1 MQPIAEWL
9 YAQGLGHYA
18 QRFADN
24 DIDTNILRDL
34 TDADLEKIGV
44 SLGHRK
50 RILRAIAELDET
62 TSSSE
67 AARADA
73 PQRRQLTVM
82 FCDLVGSTP
91 LSTRLDPEE
100 LRDIIG
106 AFHRCCVEQIAKSD
120 GVVARYMGDG
130 MLVYFGYPQAHED
143 DAERAVRAGLAL
155 VGAVPQLGDGAEMAL
170 QVRVGIA
177 TGLVVVGD
185 LLGEGLAQE
194 HQAIGETPNLAAR
207 LQGLAEPNAVVI
219 DGNTHRLLGELFEYR
234 AFGKVPL
241 KGFGTPVPV
250 WQVTGRSGVDSRF
263 EALRATRTPL
273 VGRDEE
279 IDLLMRRWQQAKGGE
294 GCVVLI
300 SGEPGIGKS
309 RLAQAALEQL
319 SHEPHTPLRLF
330 CSPHQ
335 QDSAL
340 YPTIRQL
347 ERAAGFRREDTPEQR
362 LDKLEVVLRQATN
375 DLSEVAPLI
384 ADLLS
389 VPTGDRY
396 PPIHLSPEKRKEETL
411 GVLVTRV
418 ERLAVCQ
425 PVLFVL
431 EDAHWIDPTSRE
443 WLDMVIDRVP
453 TLPVLLIITFRPE
466 FTPPWVGLPQ
476 VTLLSLSR
484 LPPRQRA
491 LMITRVTGGK
501 SLPEEVTDQIID
513 RTDGVPLFIEELT
526 KAVVESGLLADAGDR
541 YTVAGSIPPLAIPT
555 TLQGSLLARLDH
567 LAPVREV
574 AQMAA
579 ALGRQFSHELISAV
593 AGMPQRQVD
602 HALGQLV
609 GAELIFRRG
618 VPPDAEYTF
627 KHALVQDT
635 AYGTLLRGRRQQ
647 LHARITATLERQF
660 PEIAKTRPEL
670 LARHCT
676 EAGLIEKAIG
686 YWINAAR
693 ESQARYALVEANLQ
707 ARKGLVLLPH
717 LVDGPVR
724 WRSELGLQFLFGET
738 EFALRGEG
746 TSEVWETIVRVRALC
761 DQLEDK
767 SNLGQVLQMQGAHHV
782 ARREYAA
789 ALRVAEELLQLAREQ
804 DHAVRVV
811 YAHQLMGRSS
821 HFLGEFSQAVGHF
834 ERALSVRTSEMNPS
848 RDFFGR
854 TLSADRDQV
863 VALSYLANDLL
874 ILGHLDRALARRNQ
888 ALALARKTND
898 PYALAIALGLASIV
912 DRYCGVLTESFEC
925 LTELASLARQQ
936 KLPLFCRLAELGLA
950 RILSDRGK
958 TAQGLAR
965 ARHAIAEYA
974 TVPGRMHWLGLAIC
988 CERAGEVD
996 EALHLLDVEL
1006 VAANAASEGYNE
1018 AVLHRLKGEWLLAHR
1033 PACSAE
1039 AEDSYRHSL
1048 TVAREQQAKF
1058 LELRASISLARLWR
1072 DQGKRTEARDLLAS
1086 IYGWFT
1092 EGLDT
1097 PVLKEAKAL
1106 LDELA

>member
-1 MQPIAEWL
+1 
-9 YAQGLGHYA
+9 
-18 QRFADN
+18 
-24 DIDTNILRDL
+24 
-34 TDADLEKIGV
+34 
-44 SLGHRK
+44 
-50 RILRAIAELDET
+50 
-62 TSSSE
+62 
-67 AARADA
+67 
-73 PQRRQLTVM
+73 
-82 FCDLVGSTP
+82 
-91 LSTRLDPEE
+91 
-100 LRDIIG
+100 
-106 AFHRCCVEQIAKSD
+106 
-120 GVVARYMGDG
+120 
-130 MLVYFGYPQAHED
+130 
-143 DAERAVRAGLAL
+143 
-155 VGAVPQLGDGAEMAL
+155 MAL

-185 LLGEGLAQE
+185 LVGEGAAQE

-219 DGNTHRLLGELFEYR
+219 DGNTRRLLGELFEYR
-234 AFGKVPL
+234 AFGSVPL

-250 WQVTGRSGVDSRF
+250 WQVTGRSAVDSRF

-279 IDLLMRRWQQAKGGE
+279 TDLLMRRWQQAKGGE

-309 RLAQAALEQL
+309 RLAQATLEWL
-319 SHEPHTPLRLF
+319 SREPHTPLRLF

-340 YPTIRQL
+340 YPAIRQL

-375 DLSEVAPLI
+375 DLSEVTPLI

-389 VPTGDRY
+389 LPTGDRY
-396 PPIHLSPEKRKEETL
+396 PPINLSPEKRKDETL
-411 GVLVTRV
+411 RALLARV
-418 ERLAVCQ
+418 ERLAARQ
-425 PVLFVL
+425 PVLFVF

-443 WLDMVIDRVP
+443 WLDLTIERVP

-466 FTPPWVGLPQ
+466 FAPPWVGFPQ

-491 LMITRVTGGK
+491 LMITRVAGGK
-501 SLPEEVTDQIID
+501 PLPEEVTDQIID

-541 YTVAGSIPPLAIPT
+541 YTVAGSLPPLAIPT

-574 AQMAA
+574 AQIAA

-593 AGMPQRQVD
+593 AGMPQRQID
-602 HALGQLV
+602 DALGQLV

-647 LHARITATLERQF
+647 LHARITATLEHRF
-660 PEIAKTRPEL
+660 PEIAKTRPEV

-686 YWINAAR
+686 YWNISAR
-693 ESQARYALVEANLQ
+693 ESYARYALVEAGLQ
-707 ARKGLVLLPH
+707 SRKGLALLPN

-724 WRSELGLQFLFGET
+724 WRSELGLQLILGWTEYALKGE
-738 EFALRGEG
+738 AA
-746 TSEVWETIVRVRALC
+746 SEVWEASVRARALC
-761 DQLEDK
+761 DRLQDRLHLVD
-767 SNLGQVLQMQGAHHV
+767 VLDMQGVYHA
-782 ARREYAA
+782 ARQEYAA
-789 ALRVAEELLQLAREQ
+789 TLRVAEDMLQLAREQ
-804 DHAVRVV
+804 NHVTREV
-811 YAHQLMGRSS
+811 YAHLLMGRAS
-821 HFLGEFSQAVGHF
+821 HWLGEFSQAVGHF
-834 ERALSVRTSEMNPS
+834 ERALSIQTSEMNPS
-848 RDFFGR
+848 TDFFGL
-854 TLSADRDQV
+854 TLATGPHQAV
-863 VALSYLANDLL
+863 VLSYLAVDLL
-874 ILGHLDRALARRNQ
+874 VLGHLDQAVTRRDQ
-888 ALALARKTND
+888 ALLLARKANH
-898 PYALAIALGLASIV
+898 PYGLAIALALASIV
-912 DRYCGVLTESFEC
+912 DRLRGALTASFEF
-925 LTELASLARQQ
+925 LTELATLARQQ
-936 KLPLFCRLAELGLA
+936 RLPYFCRIAELGLA
-950 RILSDRGK
+950 VILSASGK
-958 TAQGLAR
+958 TAEGLAR
-965 ARHAIAEYA
+965 ARHVVAEYA
-974 TVPGRMHWLGLAIC
+974 SMPGQQPLLGLAIC

-996 EALHLLDVEL
+996 EALRLLDREL
-1006 VAANAASEGYNE
+1006 EVANATGERFYE
-1018 AVLHRLKGEWLLAHR
+1018 AEIHRLKGEWLLAHH
-1033 PACSAE
+1033 PARSAE
-1039 AEDSYRHSL
+1039 AEDCYQHAL
-1048 TVAREQQAKF
+1048 AVARKQQAKF
-1058 LELRASISLARLWR
+1058 WELRASIGLARLWR
-1072 DQGKRTEARDLLAS
+1072 DQAKRSEARDLLAS

-1106 LDELA
+1106 IDELA

>member
-9 YAQGLGHYA
+9 NALGLGQYA

-62 TSSSE
+62 ALSSE
-67 AARADA
+67 ATRADEA
-73 PQRRQLTVM
+73 QRRQLTVM

-100 LRDIIG
+100 LREIIG

-130 MLVYFGYPQAHED
+130 MLVYFGYPRANED

-155 VGAVPQLGDGAEMAL
+155 VGAVAQLGDGAGMAL

-185 LLGEGLAQE
+185 LIGEGLAQE

-219 DGNTHRLLGELFEYR
+219 DGNTRRLLGELFEYR
-234 AFGKVPL
+234 AFGSVPL
-241 KGFGTPVPV
+241 KGFSTPVPV
-250 WQVTGRSGVDSRF
+250 WQVTGRSAIDSRF
-263 EALRATRTPL
+263 EALRATLTPL

-309 RLAQAALEQL
+309 RLAQAALERL
-319 SHEPHTPLRLF
+319 SREPHTPLRLF

-340 YPTIRQL
+340 YPAIRQL
-347 ERAAGFRREDTPEQR
+347 ERAAGFRREDTSEQR
-362 LDKLEVVLRQATN
+362 LDKLEAVLRQATN
-375 DLSEVAPLI
+375 DLGEVAPLI

-389 VPTGDRY
+389 LPTGDRY
-396 PPIHLSPEKRKEETL
+396 PPIDLTPQKRKEETL
-411 GVLVTRV
+411 GALLARI
-418 ERLAVCQ
+418 ERLAACQ
-425 PVLFVL
+425 PVLFVF

-443 WLDMVIDRVP
+443 WLDLAIDRVP
-453 TLPVLLIITFRPE
+453 TLPVLLIITLRPE
-466 FTPPWVGLPQ
+466 FAPPWIGLPQ

-491 LMITRVTGGK
+491 LMIMGVTGGK

-526 KAVVESGLLADAGDR
+526 KAVVESGLLTDAGDR
-541 YTVAGSIPPLAIPT
+541 YTVAGSVPPLAIPT
-555 TLQGSLLARLDH
+555 TLHGSLLARLDH

-574 AQMAA
+574 AQIAA

-602 HALGQLV
+602 DALGQLV

-618 VPPDAEYTF
+618 SPPDAEYTF

-660 PEIAKTRPEL
+660 PEMAKTRPEL

-676 EAGLIEKAIG
+676 EAGLVEKAVG
-686 YWINAAR
+686 CWAQAALT
-693 ESQARYALVEANLQ
+693 SSNRYAMVEADLQ
-707 ARKGLVLLPH
+707 ARKGLALLSN
-717 LVDGPVR
+717 LVGGPVR
-724 WRSELGLQFLFGET
+724 WRNELLLQIILARAGL
-738 EFALRGEG
+738 ALKGEG
-746 TSEVWETIVRVRALC
+746 ASEVWEALTRARALC
-761 DQLEDK
+761 DQLADRAK
-767 SNLGQVLQMQGAHHV
+767 LGLVLQMQADNLV
-782 ARREYAA
+782 ARRECAA
-789 ALRVAEELLQLAREQ
+789 ALQVGEDALQLAREQ
-804 DHAVRVV
+804 NDAVRKLCAEVV
-811 YAHQLMGRSS
+811 LGRSL
-821 HFLGEFSQAVGHF
+821 HWLGEFSRAVGHF
-834 ERALSVRTSEMNPS
+834 ERALSVRTSDANPS
-848 RDFFGR
+848 TDLVPGPFQ
-854 TLSADRDQV
+854 AI
-863 VALSYLANDLL
+863 ALSCLAFDLL
-874 ILGHLDRALARRNQ
+874 VLGHLEQAVARRNQ
-888 ALALARKTND
+888 ALALARKTKH
-898 PYALAIALGLASIV
+898 PYALGVALSWVASV
-912 DRYCGVLTESFEC
+912 DVLRGAEATYVEC
-925 LTELASLARQQ
+925 LTELGTLARQQ
-936 KLPLFCRLAELGLA
+936 RFPLFCRMTELGFA
-950 RILSDRGK
+950 RILSARGE
-958 TAQGLAR
+958 TAEGLAR

-974 TVPGRMHWLGLAIC
+974 TMPGRMHWSSLAYC
-988 CERAGEVD
+988 CERAGDVD
-996 EALHLLDVEL
+996 EALQLLDREL
-1006 VAANAASEGYNE
+1006 E
-1018 AVLHRLKGEWLLAHR
+1018 
-1033 PACSAE
+1033 
-1039 AEDSYRHSL
+1039 
-1048 TVAREQQAKF
+1048 
-1058 LELRASISLARLWR
+1058 
-1072 DQGKRTEARDLLAS
+1072 
-1086 IYGWFT
+1086 
-1092 EGLDT
+1092 
-1097 PVLKEAKAL
+1097 EAKAGW
-1106 LDELA
+1106 ARACRFRAAGAASPG

>member
-9 YAQGLGHYA
+9 NALGLGQYA

-24 DIDTNILRDL
+24 DIDTNILPDL
-34 TDADLEKIGV
+34 TDADLEKVGV

-50 RILRAIAELDET
+50 RILRAIAGLDET
-62 TSSSE
+62 ATSSE
-67 AARADA
+67 ATRADA

-106 AFHRCCVEQIAKSD
+106 AFHRCCAEQIAKSD

-155 VGAVPQLGDGAEMAL
+155 VGAVPQLGDGAGMAL

-185 LLGEGLAQE
+185 LIGEGLAQE

-219 DGNTHRLLGELFEYR
+219 DGNTRRLLGELFEYR
-234 AFGKVPL
+234 AFGSVPL

-250 WQVTGRSGVDSRF
+250 WQVTGRSAVDSRF

-279 IDLLMRRWQQAKGGE
+279 IDLLLRRWQQAKGGE

-309 RLAQAALEQL
+309 RLAQAALERL
-319 SHEPHTPLRLF
+319 SGEPHTPLRLF

-340 YPTIRQL
+340 YPAIRQL

-375 DLSEVAPLI
+375 DLGDVAPLI

-389 VPTGDRY
+389 LPTGDRY
-396 PPIHLSPEKRKEETL
+396 PPIDLTPQKRKEETL
-411 GVLVTRV
+411 RVLLQRV
-418 ERLAVCQ
+418 ERLAARQ
-425 PVLFVL
+425 PVLFVF

-443 WLDMVIDRVP
+443 WLDLTIDRVP

-466 FTPPWVGLPQ
+466 FAAPWVGLPQ

-491 LMITRVTGGK
+491 QMIMRVTSGK
-501 SLPEEVTDQIID
+501 PLPEEVTDQIID

-526 KAVVESGLLADAGDR
+526 KAVVESDLLTDAGDR
-541 YTVAGSIPPLAIPT
+541 YTVVGSVPPLAIPT

-574 AQMAA
+574 AQIAA
-579 ALGRQFSHELISAV
+579 ALGRQFSRELISAI
-593 AGMPQRQVD
+593 AELPQRQVD
-602 HALGQLV
+602 DALGQLV

-627 KHALVQDT
+627 KHALVQDA

-660 PEIAKTRPEL
+660 PEVAKTRPEV

-676 EAGLIEKAIG
+676 EAGMIEKAIG
-686 YWINAAR
+686 YWT
-693 ESQARYALVEANLQ
+693 QAVLMSLNRFAVVEATLQ
-707 ARKGLVLLPH
+707 ARKGLALLHH

-724 WRSELGLQFLFGET
+724 WRNELGLLNLLGWAEL
-738 EFALRGEG
+738 ALKGEG
-746 TSEVWETIVRVRALC
+746 ASEVWEASTRARALC
-761 DQLEDK
+761 DQLEDR
-767 SNLGQVLQMQGAHHV
+767 SSLGDLLRLQGIYHV
-782 ARREYAA
+782 ARGEYAA
-789 ALRVAEELLQLAREQ
+789 ALRVAEDLLQLAREQ
-804 DHAVRVV
+804 NDAGRGA
-811 YAHQLMGRSS
+811 YAHHLMGRSS
-821 HFLGEFSQAVGHF
+821 HWLGEFSRAVGHF
-834 ERALSVRTSEMNPS
+834 ERALSIRTSETKPS
-848 RDFFGR
+848 TDFFGR
-854 TLSADRDQV
+854 TLGADADQ
-863 VALSYLANDLL
+863 AIPLSHLAVDLL
-874 ILGHLDRALARRNQ
+874 FLGHLDQAAARRNQ
-888 ALALARKTND
+888 ALVLARKANH
-898 PYALAIALGLASIV
+898 PYALAIALWWAFVV
-912 DRYCGVLTESFEC
+912 DRHRGALTTAFEC
-925 LTELASLARQQ
+925 LTELATLARQQ
-936 KLPLFCRLAELGLA
+936 RFAFFCKLAELGFGM
-950 RILSDRGK
+950 ILSASGK
-958 TAQGLAR
+958 AEGLAR

-974 TVPGRMHWLGLAIC
+974 TVHGRFSLLGLAIC
-988 CERAGEVD
+988 CEGAGEVD
-996 EALHLLDVEL
+996 EALQLLDREL
-1006 VAANAASEGYNE
+1006 EVANATGERLYE
-1018 AVLHRLKGEWLLAHR
+1018 AEIHRLKGEWLLAHR
-1033 PACSAE
+1033 PARRME
-1039 AEDSYRHSL
+1039 AEDCYQHAL
-1048 TVAREQQAKF
+1048 AVA
-1058 LELRASISLARLWR
+1058 
-1072 DQGKRTEARDLLAS
+1072 
-1086 IYGWFT
+1086 
-1092 EGLDT
+1092 
-1097 PVLKEAKAL
+1097 
-1106 LDELA
+1106 